1 MSRIDVLR
9 PFIEKNLAALLEA
22 ERVAPDGDGE
32 YTFPHGSAE
41 VTLRLLD
48 APMPLLQFSAVLV
61 SGMKKKARV
70 LEAVNDVNAAELGIR
85 LFRFEDLVIAAW
97 EVPGRHARCPPVH
110 GCVPPFRR
118 GGRPARHHA
127 GPQAGRQDR
136 ARRRGRGGGGCLGGP
151 CRAC

>member
-9 PFIEKNLAALLEA
+9 PFIEKNLAAMLDT
-22 ERVAPDGDGE
+22 ERVVPDGDGE

-41 VTLRLLD
+41 ITLRLLD

-70 LEAVNDVNAAELGIR
+70 LEAVNEANATELGIR

-97 EVPGRHARCPPVH
+97 EVPADTLDARQFIDSCQRFGEAADRLDTVL
-110 GCVPPFRR
+110 
-118 GGRPARHHA
+118 ARK
-127 GPQAGRQDR
+127 
-136 ARRRGRGGGGCLGGP
+136 LGGKTA
-151 CRAC
+151 RADAEDEAVDA

>member
-9 PFIEKNLAALLEA
+9 PFIERNLAALLEV

-41 VTLRLLD
+41 ITLRLLD

-70 LEAVNDVNAAELGIR
+70 LEALNDVNAGELAIR

-97 EVPGRHARCPPVH
+97 EVPADTLDARQFADACH
-110 GCVPPFRR
+110 RFGEAADRLDTML
-118 GGRPARHHA
+118 ARK
-127 GPQAGRQDR
+127 
-136 ARRRGRGGGGCLGGP
+136 LGGKTA
-151 CRAC
+151 RADTDEEAVDA

>member
-1 MSRIDVLR
+1 MSRTDVLR
-9 PFIEKNLAALLEA
+9 PFIEKNLAAMLEV

-41 VTLRLLD
+41 ITIRLLD

-70 LEAVNDVNAAELGIR
+70 LEAVNDVNAGELGIR

-97 EVPGRHARCPPVH
+97 EVPADTLDARQFTDAC
-110 GCVPPFRR
+110 RR
-118 GGRPARHHA
+118 FADAADRLDTMLARK
-127 GPQAGRQDR
+127 
-136 ARRRGRGGGGCLGGP
+136 LGGKTA
-151 CRAC
+151 RADADEEAVDA

>member
-41 VTLRLLD
+41 ITLRLLE

-97 EVPGRHARCPPVH
+97 EVPADTLDARQFTDACH
-110 GCVPPFRR
+110 RFGEAADRLDTML
-118 GGRPARHHA
+118 ARK
-127 GPQAGRQDR
+127 
-136 ARRRGRGGGGCLGGP
+136 LGGKTA
-151 CRAC
+151 RADADEEAVDA

>member
-9 PFIEKNLAALLEA
+9 PFIEKNLAAMLEV

-41 VTLRLLD
+41 ITLRLLD

-70 LEAVNDVNAAELGIR
+70 LEAVNDVNAGELGIR

-97 EVPGRHARCPPVH
+97 EVPADTLDARQFTDAC
-110 GCVPPFRR
+110 RR
-118 GGRPARHHA
+118 FGEAADRLDTMLARK
-127 GPQAGRQDR
+127 
-136 ARRRGRGGGGCLGGP
+136 LGGKTA
-151 CRAC
+151 RADADDEAVDA

>member
-9 PFIEKNLAALLEA
+9 PFIEKNLAALLET

-41 VTLRLLD
+41 ITLRLLD

-70 LEAVNDVNAAELGIR
+70 LEAVNDVNAGELGIR

-97 EVPGRHARCPPVH
+97 EVPADTLDARQ
-110 GCVPPFRR
+110 FTDASRR
-118 GGRPARHHA
+118 FADAADRLDTMLARK
-127 GPQAGRQDR
+127 
-136 ARRRGRGGGGCLGGP
+136 LGGKTA
-151 CRAC
+151 RADAVEEAVDA

>member
-9 PFIEKNLAALLEA
+9 PFIEKNLAAMLEV

-41 VTLRLLD
+41 VTLRLLE

-70 LEAVNDVNAAELGIR
+70 LEAMNEVNAAELGLR
-85 LFRFEDLVIAAW
+85 VFRFEDLVIAAW
-97 EVPGRHARCPPVH
+97 EVPADTLDARQFTDAC
-110 GCVPPFRR
+110 RR
-118 GGRPARHHA
+118 FAEAADRLDTLLARK
-127 GPQAGRQDR
+127 
-136 ARRRGRGGGGCLGGP
+136 LGGKTA
-151 CRAC
+151 RADVDDEAVDA

>member
-9 PFIEKNLAALLEA
+9 PFIERNLAAMLEV

-41 VTLRLLD
+41 ITLRLLD

-70 LEAVNDVNAAELGIR
+70 LEAVNEVNAGELGVR
-85 LFRFEDLVIAAW
+85 VFRFEDLVIAAW
-97 EVPGRHARCPPVH
+97 EVPADTLDARQFTDAC
-110 GCVPPFRR
+110 RR
-118 GGRPARHHA
+118 FAETADRLDTLLARK
-127 GPQAGRQDR
+127 
-136 ARRRGRGGGGCLGGP
+136 LGGKTA
-151 CRAC
+151 RADADDEAVDA